1 MTTRK
6 RKPTTTMGPA
16 ALEVMRLRELYDFGA
31 APEREIL
38 LTNAAKTA
46 DLVDRLQTLVDQS
59 ESLRTM
65 GSARN
70 FVAIPELQELRQYR
84 AQLVNR
90 IKALALPDDD
100 GGPVAGKPMSRSEV
114 GRLGAKTR
122 WGG

>member
-1 MTTRK
+1 
-6 RKPTTTMGPA
+6 MGPA

-38 LTNAAKTA
+38 LQNAAKTA
-46 DLVDRLQTLVDQS
+46 DLVDRLQTLVDES

-84 AQLVNR
+84 AQLANL
-90 IKALALPDDD
+90 IKALGLPDDD
-100 GGPVAGKPMSRSEV
+100 DGPVAGRPMSRSEV
-114 GRLGAKTR
+114 GRLGAKSR